1 MKRIS
6 TLLLIV
12 CLLLAGCGS
21 DSGELTV
28 ETQRQAAVAASVPT
42 TEETAPPVTQAPTV
56 PSTAPTE
63 VPTEEATEEPT
74 EEPTEEVTEEPTE
87 PPTEAPT
94 EPPTEAEPE
103 AVSSPGQDYVLNK
116 NTKKFHYPYCSSVS
130 RMKAKNRKDF
140 FGSREEVISMGYVP
154 CKNCDP

>member
-1 MKRIS
+1 MKRIYA
-6 TLLLIV
+6 LFLIV
-12 CLLLAGCGS
+12 CLLFVSCGS
-21 DSGELTV
+21 DSGELAVEVQREATV
-28 ETQRQAAVAASVPT
+28 ASIPT
-42 TEETAPPVTQAPTV
+42 TEETALPVTQAPTV

-74 EEPTEEVTEEPTE
+74 EEPTEGPTEEAAD

-116 NTKKFHYPYCSSVS
+116 NTKKFHYPHCSSVS

-140 FGSREEVISMGYVP
+140 FGSRGDVISMGYVP

>member
-56 PSTAPTE
+56 PTTAPTE
-63 VPTEEATEEPT
+63 VPTEEPT
-74 EEPTEEVTEEPTE
+74 EEATEEPTE

-94 EPPTEAEPE
+94 EPAEEPTEKEPE
-103 AVSSPGQDYVLNK
+103 AVSSTGQDYVLNK
-116 NTKKFHYPYCSSVS
+116 NTKKFHYPHCSSVS